1 MPTEES
7 EPELWPQL
15 SWAERRATLWSA
27 EKAVTAAYAVASVW
41 EERVFFPQDSEKTD
55 DMSSELVRVAIN

>member
-1 MPTEES
+1 MATVV
-7 EPELWPQL
+7 LGRKDCNW
-15 SWAERRATLWSA
+15 RATLWSA